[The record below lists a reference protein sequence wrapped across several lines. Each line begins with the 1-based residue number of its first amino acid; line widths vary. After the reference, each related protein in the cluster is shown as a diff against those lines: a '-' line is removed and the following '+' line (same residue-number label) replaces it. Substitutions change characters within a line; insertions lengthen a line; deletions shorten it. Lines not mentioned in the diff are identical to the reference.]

1 MKKYSELNKINISEH
16 RHELADLENIL
27 ILQKMKPSIIN
38 YWNRGETLNDL
49 GYLALDFKIHR
60 YSFTFYTRDFD
71 YEEFYPIL
79 EKSRNLNKLN
89 VIVKGGVE

>member
-1 MKKYSELNKINISEH
+1 MNTIDITEH
-16 RHELADLENIL
+16 NLDLADLENIL
-27 ILQKMKPSIIN
+27 INQKMKPSRIN

-60 YSFTFYTRDFD
+60 YDFTLFTGDFD

-89 VIVKGGVE
+89 VILKGVEL